1 VSVDLLAVPAHRR
14 EPLARILATLRTR
27 KRMVLTTHV
36 NADGDGAGSEV
47 AVAAWL
53 QHRGAQATIVNPTA
67 FPKQYQHLLGAADWR
82 VELTDTRAFSVL
94 RAADALLVLDT
105 GEPRRIGKVSN
116 GITPEATTIVLDHH
130 PPSEPGF
137 KNATALVDPG
147 ACATGE
153 LVYDLLLEDGLPEPW
168 PAACAEGI
176 YTAIVTDT
184 GSFRFSNTTPRAHAI
199 VGDMIRRGVDP
210 ETAYRKLFATVPL
223 HRIQLLRHA
232 LATLEVDAQAPI
244 TSVTIARAIMQET
257 GATADD
263 LDGLVEH
270 ARSVEGTEV
279 ALLFRET
286 SDGNTKVSL
295 RSNGDLDVNAIARR
309 FGGGG
314 HIKAAGAVVNAPLAD
329 ARAQLLA
336 ATRAA
341 LAELKRAGRA

>member
-1 VSVDLLAVPAHRR
+1 MSVDLLAVPAHRR
-14 EPLARILATLRTR
+14 AALTQILTSLRERQRI
-27 KRMVLTTHV
+27 VLTTHV
-36 NADGDGAGSEV
+36 NADGDGTGSE
-47 AVAAWL
+47 AAAAAWL
-53 QHRGAQATIVNPTA
+53 TSCGAQVAIVNPTV
-67 FPKQYQHLLGAADWR
+67 FPKQYQHLLGASDWL
-82 VELTDTRAFSVL
+82 VELTDPRAITVL
-94 RAADALLVLDT
+94 RQADVLFVLDT
-105 GEPRRIGKVSN
+105 GEPKRIGKVLN
-116 GITPEATTIVLDHH
+116 GAGAEAATIVLDHH

-137 KNATALVDPG
+137 KNALSLIDPG

-153 LVYDLLLEDGLPEPW
+153 LVYDLIVEAALPEPW
-168 PAACAEGI
+168 PAACCEGI

-210 ETAYRKLFATVPL
+210 EAAYRKLFATVPL

-232 LATLEVDAQAPI
+232 LATLEVDSEAPI
-244 TSVTIARAIMQET
+244 TSVTIPRAIMLET
-257 GATADD
+257 GANADD

-295 RSNGDLDVNAIARR
+295 RSNGDLDVNAIARQ

-314 HIKAAGAVVNAPLAD
+314 HIKAAGAVVNAPLAA
-329 ARAQLLA
+329 ARARLLE

-341 LAELKRAGRA
+341 LAGLKQA

>member
-1 VSVDLLAVPAHRR
+1 VTAELLAVPEVRR
-14 EPLARILATLRTR
+14 EPLNRVVELLRNSR
-27 KRMVLTTHV
+27 HIVLTTHV

-53 QHRGAQATIVNPTA
+53 GLLGKRVSIVNPTP
-67 FPKQYQHLLGAADWR
+67 FPKQYRHLLTEESW
-82 VELTDTRAFSVL
+82 VIELTDL
-94 RAADALLVLDT
+94 RAQTTLREADTLIVVDT
-105 GEPRRIGKVSN
+105 GEPKRIGKVLN
-116 GITPEATTIVLDHH
+116 GIRTEASIAVLDHH

-137 KNATALVDPG
+137 KNATTVIDAT

-153 LVYDLLLEDGLPEPW
+153 LVYDLLVAAQLPEPW
-168 PAACAEGI
+168 PAICCEGI

-199 VGDMIRRGVDP
+199 TGDMIGRGVDP

-223 HRIQLLRHA
+223 HRIELLRQA
-232 LATLEVDAQAPI
+232 LATLEVDTDARI
-244 TSVTIARAIMQET
+244 TSVTIPRAIMLQV
-257 GATADD
+257 GATIDD

-286 SDGNTKVSL
+286 NDGSTKVSW
-295 RSNGDLDVNAIARR
+295 RSNGDLDVNAIARE

-314 HIKAAGAVVNAPLAD
+314 HIKAAGAVINAPLAQ
-329 ARAQLLA
+329 ARSRVLA

-341 LAELKRAGRA
+341 LK